1 MVLVPLVVLLVLS
14 VSPAAALA
22 EETPPRWVEHLYH
35 LTKFV
40 EWPDHAF
47 SGPAAPLTICFE
59 GERRVADVRGL
70 ESRTSRGRRIAVRSG
85 RRSGGCNIVVYADAP
100 SVAPGDAR
108 AVRSE
113 VLTVG
118 RGRDFVRSG
127 GMVAF
132 VDGEGDELRLAVNP
146 DAADRGGLRV
156 SSRLLR
162 VADIVSS
169 AEVERR

>member
-1 MVLVPLVVLLVLS
+1 MVLVPLVVLLALS
-14 VSPAAALA
+14 VSPAAARA
-22 EETPPRWVEHLYH
+22 EGASPRWVEHLYH

-40 EWPDHAF
+40 EWPEHAF

-59 GERRVADVRGL
+59 GQRGADDLRVLERRTA
-70 ESRTSRGRRIAVRSG
+70 RGRSIAVRSG
-85 RRSGGCNIVVYADAP
+85 RRSGGCNMVVYTDAP
-100 SVAPGDAR
+100 SVALGDAP

-118 RGRDFVRSG
+118 RGRDFVQSG

-132 VDGEGDELRLAVNP
+132 VEGEGDRLRLAVNP
-146 DAADRGGLRV
+146 DAAERGGLRV

-169 AEVERR
+169 VETGRR